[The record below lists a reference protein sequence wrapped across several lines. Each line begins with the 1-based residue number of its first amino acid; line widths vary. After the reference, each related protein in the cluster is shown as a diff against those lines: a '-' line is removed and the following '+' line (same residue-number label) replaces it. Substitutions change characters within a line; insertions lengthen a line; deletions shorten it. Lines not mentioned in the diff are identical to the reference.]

1 LGEGKIMRIT
11 RRRIDFLQKIKQLYE
26 TTNLPVH
33 YTRVAE
39 LLKVSKWSAYEMLK
53 TLEKEGF
60 LASQY
65 EVNQGEKFPGR
76 AMVLFAPT
84 HLADLVLS
92 GKALKEKI
100 PVKEWQQVNE
110 RLLSL
115 CEKLKKANPKELV
128 EQLMAELPG
137 LESPLIFSA
146 YMIVLLIAQLQT
158 LGEKSI
164 GLVKNVVMNTIKT
177 ETGLAIFAGA
187 VMGSMLKTANQF
199 PLLSQIVSYMDRFQV
214 NLAELNQSEHALLM
228 GFLEETLEKAT

>member
-1 LGEGKIMRIT
+1 MFCLKKVILPEEPEIKPAGKRSNG
-11 RRRIDFLQKIKQLYE
+11 DWQLLTGRY
-26 TTNLPVH
+26 
-33 YTRVAE
+33 
-39 LLKVSKWSAYEMLK
+39 
-53 TLEKEGF
+53 TLEKEGL

-76 AMVLFAPT
+76 AMVLFTPT
-84 HLADLVLS
+84 HLGDLVLS
-92 GKALKEKI
+92 GEALKEKI

-115 CEKLKKANPKELV
+115 CEKLKKVNPKELV

-158 LGEKSI
+158 ISEKGI
-164 GLVKNVVMNTIKT
+164 GLVKNVVMNTIKA
-177 ETGLAIFAGA
+177 ETGLIIFAGA

-199 PLLSQIVSYMDRFQV
+199 SLLSQIVSYMDRFQA

-228 GFLEETLEKAT
+228 NFLEETLEKAT

>member
-1 LGEGKIMRIT
+1 MRIT
-11 RRRIDFLQKIKQLYE
+11 RRRIDFLQNIKQFYD
-26 TTNLPVH
+26 TTNMPVH
-33 YTRVAE
+33 YVHVAE
-39 LLKVSKWSAYEMLK
+39 LLKVSKWSAYEMMK
-53 TLEKEGF
+53 TLEKEGL

-76 AMVLFAPT
+76 AMVFFAPT
-84 HLADLVLS
+84 HLANLVLS

-100 PVKEWQQVNE
+100 PAKEWQQVSK

-115 CEKLKKANPKELV
+115 CEKLKKSNPKELV

-137 LESPLIFSA
+137 LENPLIFSA

-158 LGEKSI
+158 ISEKSV
-164 GLVKNVVMNTIKT
+164 GLVKNVVMNTIKA

-199 PLLSQIVSYMDRFQV
+199 PLLSQIVSYMDKFQA

-228 GFLEETLEKAT
+228 SFLEETMEKAT

>member
-1 LGEGKIMRIT
+1 MRIT

-33 YTRVAE
+33 YARVAE

-53 TLEKEGF
+53 TLEKEGL

-76 AMVLFAPT
+76 AMVLFVPT

-92 GKALKEKI
+92 GKVLKEKV
-100 PVKEWQQVNE
+100 PVKEWQQVKE

-115 CEKLKKANPKELV
+115 CGKLKKTNPSELV

-146 YMIVLLIAQLQT
+146 YMIVLLILQLQT
-158 LGEKSI
+158 ISEKSV
-164 GLVKNVVMNTIKT
+164 GLVKNVVMNTIKA

-199 PLLSQIVSYMDRFQV
+199 PLLPQIVSYLDRFQL

-228 GFLEETLEKAT
+228 GFLEETMEKAT

>member
-1 LGEGKIMRIT
+1 MPEEPEIKPAGKRSNG
-11 RRRIDFLQKIKQLYE
+11 DWQLLTGRY
-26 TTNLPVH
+26 
-33 YTRVAE
+33 
-39 LLKVSKWSAYEMLK
+39 
-53 TLEKEGF
+53 TLEKEGL

-76 AMVLFAPT
+76 AMVLFTPT
-84 HLADLVLS
+84 HLGDLVLS
-92 GKALKEKI
+92 GEALKEKI

-115 CEKLKKANPKELV
+115 CEKLKKVNPKELV

-158 LGEKSI
+158 ISEKGI
-164 GLVKNVVMNTIKT
+164 GLVKNVVMNTIKA
-177 ETGLAIFAGA
+177 ETGLIIFAGA

-199 PLLSQIVSYMDRFQV
+199 SLLSQIVSYMDRFQA

-228 GFLEETLEKAT
+228 NFLEETLEKAT

>member
-1 LGEGKIMRIT
+1 MRIT

-33 YTRVAE
+33 YARVAE
-39 LLKVSKWSAYEMLK
+39 LLKVSKWSAYEMMK
-53 TLEKEGF
+53 TLEKEGL

-76 AMVLFAPT
+76 AMVLFTPT
-84 HLADLVLS
+84 HMGDLVLS
-92 GKALKEKI
+92 GEALKEKI
-100 PVKEWQQVNE
+100 PIKEWQQVNE

-115 CEKLKKANPKELV
+115 CEKLKKANTKEIV

-158 LGEKSI
+158 ISEKGV
-164 GLVKNVVMNTIKT
+164 GLVKNVVMNTIKA
-177 ETGLAIFAGA
+177 ETGLIIFAGA

-199 PLLSQIVSYMDRFQV
+199 PLLFQIVSYMDRFQA

-228 GFLEETLEKAT
+228 NFFEETLEKAT